1 MESKHDQRSGPY
13 EARNDLSAIASLPD
27 AGPGERRMFQL
38 CEVFLEFFHSPVDS
52 GALDSRIDTRQ
63 PPQS

>member
-1 MESKHDQRSGPY
+1 
-13 EARNDLSAIASLPD
+13 
-27 AGPGERRMFQL
+27 MFQL